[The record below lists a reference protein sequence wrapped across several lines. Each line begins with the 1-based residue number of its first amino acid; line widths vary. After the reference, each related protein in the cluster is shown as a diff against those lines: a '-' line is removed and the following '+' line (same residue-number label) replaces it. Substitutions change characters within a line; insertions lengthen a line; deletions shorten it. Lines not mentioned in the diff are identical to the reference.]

1 MLVFEKIKKTKMHR
15 TEIQF
20 GKKLWIT
27 EVMKIS
33 GAELDLGEELNLHQK
48 NRLTL
53 TLQTA
58 ILVKTVICN
67 M

>member
-1 MLVFEKIKKTKMHR
+1 MMKMC
-15 TEIQF
+15 
-20 GKKLWIT
+20 
-27 EVMKIS
+27 
-33 GAELDLGEELNLHQK
+33 GAELDLGEELNLPQK

>member
-1 MLVFEKIKKTKMHR
+1 MLVFEKVKKTKMHR
-15 TEIQF
+15 TEIQI

-27 EVMKIS
+27 EMMKMC
-33 GAELDLGEELNLHQK
+33 GAELDLGEELNLPQK